1 MTALRKTTAAL
12 ISDAAPF
19 AIRAERA
26 SDVAAREALLDAC
39 FGDNRHTRTCQR
51 LRDGRAPAEGL
62 ALSAVRQGRVV
73 GSVRLWHVS
82 AGGIPALM
90 LGPLA
95 VEASSRQLGVGAA
108 LMDHALAAAKARGH
122 RAVILLGDAPY
133 YARFGF
139 SAAKT
144 GELSLPGAFER
155 DRLLGLEL
163 SEGALDDAWGMIA
176 PTGAPLPKPKAGP
189 TRQEGTSSCR
199 AWLDAMPENLPEPS
213 AGAASTL
220 PQRHH
225 HGAPDRDLGHD
236 RAGPPGAPL
245 GRLRAG
251 GLRRCQ
257 AIPIAPRGVA
267 HSGEKPLNRA
277 KPARII
283 PSPSH
288 DRGSDAPSPDFNRL
302 AL

>member
-62 ALSAVRQGRVV
+62 ALSAVRQGRLV
-73 GSVRLWHVS
+73 GTVRLWHVS

-144 GELSLPGAFER
+144 GELSLPGPFER

-163 SEGALDDAWGMIA
+163 REGALDGAWGMIA
-176 PTGAPLPKPKAGP
+176 PTGAPLPKTKAG
-189 TRQEGTSSCR
+189 R
-199 AWLDAMPENLPEPS
+199 ARKALLV
-213 AGAASTL
+213 
-220 PQRHH
+220 
-225 HGAPDRDLGHD
+225 
-236 RAGPPGAPL
+236 
-245 GRLRAG
+245 
-251 GLRRCQ
+251 
-257 AIPIAPRGVA
+257 PRVA
-267 HSGEKPLNRA
+267 
-277 KPARII
+277 
-283 PSPSH
+283 
-288 DRGSDAPSPDFNRL
+288 
-302 AL
+302 

>member
-12 ISDAAPF
+12 LSDAAPF

-73 GSVRLWHVS
+73 GTVRLWHVS

-144 GELSLPGAFER
+144 GELSLPGPFER

-163 SEGALDDAWGMIA
+163 REGALDGAWGMIA
-176 PTGAPLPKPKAGP
+176 PTGAPLPKTKA
-189 TRQEGTSSCR
+189 SR
-199 AWLDAMPENLPEPS
+199 ARKALLV
-213 AGAASTL
+213 
-220 PQRHH
+220 
-225 HGAPDRDLGHD
+225 
-236 RAGPPGAPL
+236 
-245 GRLRAG
+245 
-251 GLRRCQ
+251 
-257 AIPIAPRGVA
+257 PRVA
-267 HSGEKPLNRA
+267 
-277 KPARII
+277 
-283 PSPSH
+283 
-288 DRGSDAPSPDFNRL
+288 
-302 AL
+302 

>member
-1 MTALRKTTAAL
+1 MTALRKTTATL

-39 FGDNRHTRTCQR
+39 FGDNRHMRTCQR

-62 ALSAVRQGRVV
+62 ALSAVRQGRLV

-133 YARFGF
+133 YIRFGF

-144 GELSLPGAFER
+144 GELSLPGTFER

-163 SEGALDDAWGMIA
+163 SEGALDGAWGMIA
-176 PTGAPLPKPKAGP
+176 PTGAPLPKSKA
-189 TRQEGTSSCR
+189 SR
-199 AWLDAMPENLPEPS
+199 ARKALLV
-213 AGAASTL
+213 
-220 PQRHH
+220 
-225 HGAPDRDLGHD
+225 
-236 RAGPPGAPL
+236 
-245 GRLRAG
+245 
-251 GLRRCQ
+251 
-257 AIPIAPRGVA
+257 PRVA
-267 HSGEKPLNRA
+267 
-277 KPARII
+277 
-283 PSPSH
+283 
-288 DRGSDAPSPDFNRL
+288 
-302 AL
+302 